1 MNESISLLW
10 GWGTFV
16 GVTILM
22 KVGNSL
28 VPSLGWHLGGWI
40 APFGGVVSLVTML
53 DHGIGCESECFVRW
67 LSLVTIA

>member
-1 MNESISLLW
+1 
-10 GWGTFV
+10 
-16 GVTILM
+16 M
-22 KVGNSL
+22 KVGNSQ